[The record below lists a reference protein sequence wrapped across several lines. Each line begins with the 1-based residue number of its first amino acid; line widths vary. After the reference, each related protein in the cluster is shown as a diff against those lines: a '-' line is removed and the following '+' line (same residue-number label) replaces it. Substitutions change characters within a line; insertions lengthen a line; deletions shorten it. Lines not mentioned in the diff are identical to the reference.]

1 MLRFLVAIDHSV
13 ESSFALRVAC
23 LLAGEGRGHVE
34 ALHVLA
40 PSSETS
46 DYGRGWAVH
55 TYRREQL
62 KVAYRDIADVIA
74 SESGTCGTQP
84 ELKVVAGMAVKEIAR
99 EVSKGSFDFLFMG
112 SVHPLEGPHQ
122 GILPKLLHKVSCP
135 ILVLKHYRPLRR
147 VLLCLEEGTGAD
159 RAVSQAGILLRGL
172 NIPLDLVFSDE
183 AGKQNAVQ
191 ALLGEARTRLASAD
205 LEVGTRVLRGSPIQ
219 GFIELAPAYDLLI
232 LGMPHPRKPGPLT
245 TGLLKAMPSPL
256 MLCP

>member
-62 KVAYRDIADVIA
+62 KVAHRDMADVIA

-84 ELKVVAGMAVKEIAR
+84 ELKVVFGMAVKEIAR

-122 GILPKLLHKVSCP
+122 GILRKLLHKVPCP
-135 ILVLKHYRPLRR
+135 IVVLKHYRPIRR
-147 VLLCLEEGTGAD
+147 VLLYLEEGTAAE
-159 RAVSQAGILLRGL
+159 RAVSQAGILLKGL
-172 NIPLDLVFSDE
+172 NIPVDLVLSDE
-183 AGKQNAVQ
+183 AGKENAVQ
-191 ALLGEARTRLASAD
+191 ALLGEAHRRLASAD
-205 LEVGTRVLRGSPIQ
+205 LQVETHVLKGSPIQ
-219 GFIELAPAYDLLI
+219 GFIGLAPSYDLVI
-232 LGMPHPRKPGPLT
+232 LGIPHPRKPGPLI
-245 TGLLKAMPSPL
+245 TGLLKAMPAPL
-256 MLCP
+256 VLCP